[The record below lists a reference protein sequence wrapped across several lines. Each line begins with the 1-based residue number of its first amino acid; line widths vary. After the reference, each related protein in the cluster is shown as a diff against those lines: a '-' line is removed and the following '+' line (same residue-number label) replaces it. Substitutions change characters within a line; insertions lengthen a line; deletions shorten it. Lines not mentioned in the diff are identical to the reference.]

1 MLDLMCVLSHSV
13 MPNQAAHWA
22 PLSME
27 FSRHGYWSGLPFS
40 SPEDLPNPGIKPTSL
55 VSPAV
60 AGRFFTTSVTWEALF
75 DPIEA
80 IQPLPESETPQSTSK
95 V

>member
-13 MPNQAAHWA
+13 MPNQAAHRA

-40 SPEDLPNPGIKPTSL
+40 SPEDLPNPGIKPVSL
-55 VSPAV
+55 AFPIL
-60 AGRFFTTSVTWEALF
+60 AGGFFTTSSPGKPSLISLLTGL
-75 DPIEA
+75 
-80 IQPLPESETPQSTSK
+80 PQSGCIP
-95 V
+95 